1 MMDVIEMLSE
11 LEEIIEK
18 GFEIPVVK
26 KTFIDKEKVMSL
38 INDIS
43 LQLPDEI
50 RVAKSIAEDSKK
62 IINDAQKQADA
73 KIKEAEHKI
82 MGLVDEHEIT
92 KQATANANDI
102 ISKAQKDG
110 REIKLAAI
118 KFADDLLERVESD
131 VKSVTDKIRQGR
143 ESLRQ

>member
-1 MMDVIEMLSE
+1 
-11 LEEIIEK
+11 
-18 GFEIPVVK
+18 
-26 KTFIDKEKVMSL
+26 MSL

-43 LQLPDEI
+43 LQLPDEL
-50 RVAKSIAEDSKK
+50 RVAKSIAEDSKR

-118 KFADDLLERVESD
+118 KFADELLERVETD
-131 VKSVTDKIRQGR
+131 VKSVGDKLRQGR
-143 ESLRQ
+143 ENLRQ

>member
-18 GFEIPVVK
+18 GFEIPVIK
-26 KTFIDKEKVMSL
+26 KTFIDKERVMSL

-62 IINDAQKQADA
+62 IISDAQKQADA

-118 KFADDLLERVESD
+118 KFADELLERVEID
-131 VKSVTDKIRQGR
+131 VKSIGDKVRQGR
-143 ESLRQ
+143 ENLRQ

>member
-1 MMDVIEMLSE
+1 MDVIEMLSE

-18 GFEIPVVK
+18 GFEIPIVK
-26 KTFIDKEKVMSL
+26 KTFIDKEEVMSL

-43 LQLPDEI
+43 LQLPDEL
-50 RVAKSIAEDSKK
+50 RVAKSIAEDSKR

-118 KFADDLLERVESD
+118 KFADELLERVEND
-131 VKSVTDKIRQGR
+131 VKAMSDKLRQGR
-143 ESLRQ
+143 ENLRQ

>member
-1 MMDVIEMLSE
+1 MDVIEMLSE

-18 GFEIPVVK
+18 GFEIPLIK
-26 KTFIDKEKVMSL
+26 KTFIDKETVMSL

-43 LQLPDEI
+43 LQLPDEL

-62 IINDAQKQADA
+62 IIADAQRQADA

-92 KQATANANDI
+92 RQATANANDI

-118 KFADDLLERVESD
+118 KFADELLERVEND
-131 VKSVTDKIRQGR
+131 VKSVGDKLRQGR
-143 ESLRQ
+143 ENLRQ

>member
-1 MMDVIEMLSE
+1 MDVIEMLSE

-18 GFEIPVVK
+18 GFEIPIVK
-26 KTFIDKEKVMSL
+26 KTFIDKERVMAL

-43 LQLPDEI
+43 LQLPDEL

-62 IINDAQKQADA
+62 IIADAQKQADA

-118 KFADDLLERVESD
+118 KFADELLERVEVD
-131 VKSVTDKIRQGR
+131 VKSIGDKLKQGR
-143 ESLRQ
+143 ENLRQ

>member
-1 MMDVIEMLSE
+1 MDVIEMLSE

-18 GFEIPVVK
+18 GFEIPVIK
-26 KTFIDKEKVMSL
+26 KTFIDKEKVMTL

-118 KFADDLLERVESD
+118 KFADELLERVELD
-131 VKSVTDKIRQGR
+131 VKSIGDKLRQGR
-143 ESLRQ
+143 ENLRQ

>member
-1 MMDVIEMLSE
+1 MDVIEMLSE

-18 GFEIPVVK
+18 GFEFPIIK
-26 KTFIDKEKVMSL
+26 KTVIDKEKVMEL

-43 LQLPDEI
+43 LQLPDEL

-62 IINDAQKQADA
+62 IISDAQKQADA

-82 MGLVDEHEIT
+82 MALVDEHEIT

-118 KFADDLLERVESD
+118 KFADDLLERVEND
-131 VKSVTDKIRQGR
+131 VKSVNDKIRQGR

>member
-1 MMDVIEMLSE
+1 MDVIEMLSE
-11 LEEIIEK
+11 LEEIVEK
-18 GFEIPVVK
+18 GFEIPLIK
-26 KTFIDKEKVMSL
+26 KSFVDKEQIMEL

-43 LQLPDEI
+43 LQLPDEL
-50 RVAKSIAEDSKK
+50 RVAKSIAEDSKR

-118 KFADDLLERVESD
+118 KFADELLERVEND
-131 VKSVTDKIRQGR
+131 VKAMSEKLRQGR
-143 ESLRQ
+143 ENLRQ

>member
-1 MMDVIEMLSE
+1 MD
-11 LEEIIEK
+11 IIEK
-18 GFEIPVVK
+18 GFEIPVIK

-43 LQLPDEI
+43 LQLPDEL
-50 RVAKSIAEDSKK
+50 RVAKSIAEDSKR
-62 IINDAQKQADA
+62 IINDAQKQAEA

-118 KFADDLLERVESD
+118 KFADELLERVETD
-131 VKSVTDKIRQGR
+131 VKSVGDKLRQGR
-143 ESLRQ
+143 ENLRQ

>member
-1 MMDVIEMLSE
+1 
-11 LEEIIEK
+11 
-18 GFEIPVVK
+18 
-26 KTFIDKEKVMSL
+26 MSL

-62 IINDAQKQADA
+62 IISDAQKQADA

-118 KFADDLLERVESD
+118 KFADELLERVEVD
-131 VKSVTDKIRQGR
+131 VKSIGDKLRQGR
-143 ESLRQ
+143 ENLRQ